1 VKEAVMATMAASR
14 KDYCA
19 EVTMME
25 AHRGGKR
32 NEKEK
37 CFFLGAFVFL
47 RACGCDVMILIRPPK
62 MLIKSAVHRETMDCL
77 TVVGRG
83 KFVELSS
90 AAIW

>member
-1 VKEAVMATMAASR
+1 MPPPLAHATNERGTHGRPRSYSDERPAKVKEAVMATMAASR

-37 CFFLGAFVFL
+37 CFFWVRLFFFV
-47 RACGCDVMILIRPPK
+47 RADVMGDDFNSPTEN
-62 MLIKSAVHRETMDCL
+62 AN
-77 TVVGRG
+77 
-83 KFVELSS
+83 
-90 AAIW
+90 